1 MLGELSGASEADSSY
16 GGIKRLQE
24 YPRVVP
30 QMEKDLSSKSAVRAR
45 TDNGSWFTV
54 PFTITFPSLG
64 DELMS
69 ERKGVGNGGEE
80 AGVFPVK
87 G

>member
-45 TDNGSWFTV
+45 TDNDH
-54 PFTITFPSLG
+54 TFWPL
-64 DELMS
+64 LLI
-69 ERKGVGNGGEE
+69 RKDPRQL
-80 AGVFPVK
+80 A
-87 G
+87 